1 METKC
6 SSPQRWRTNVCKDR
20 YVRGKYPSLSQDPGP
35 RLSWP
40 TWPETRLK
48 AHRPNQWKSRLRM
61 LNQRSIRFKL
71 PTGSRKLSREAFRF
85 RMLSRRCP
93 IRFRTQY
100 QQNTTVYKMQQQLLR
115 PCTVKQAGKLAQ
127 GSVQFRA
134 LSRRFIRFKPLT
146 SNCKLSRGMYRVRML
161 NRSRAIRFRMHYPS
175 KLTKRK
181 KQQPLLRSRETASK
195 DPRYEGTFR
204 VRTLNRSSSL
214 QRGSSMHHLQTH
226 PVQVHVQCGK
236 SDAFKMFASG
246 SVKDSTRYIQAVT
259 LHHHQSDWPQKSV
272 KSKESLLRNNYGN
285 QVIRHEL

>member
-1 METKC
+1 M
-6 SSPQRWRTNVCKDR
+6 
-20 YVRGKYPSLSQDPGP
+20 
-35 RLSWP
+35 
-40 TWPETRLK
+40 
-48 AHRPNQWKSRLRM
+48 
-61 LNQRSIRFKL
+61 
-71 PTGSRKLSREAFRF
+71 SREAFRF

-93 IRFRTQY
+93 IRFRTRY
-100 QQNTTVYKMQQQLLR
+100 QQNTTVYKKQQQLLR
-115 PCTVKQAGKLAQ
+115 
-127 GSVQFRA
+127 
-134 LSRRFIRFKPLT
+134 
-146 SNCKLSRGMYRVRML
+146 
-161 NRSRAIRFRMHYPS
+161 
-175 KLTKRK
+175 
-181 KQQPLLRSRETASK
+181 SREMVPK
-195 DPRYEGTFR
+195 DPSNEGAFR